1 MNITISAKGFKL
13 TPANKMYV
21 EEKLGKLSRFSKR
34 MKRIGVE
41 LDVDRGAK
49 SGNIYRVEVWVY
61 FPEKTLQAGLKA
73 EHMNEAI
80 DLVYPK
86 IERQITSY
94 EGKQRDKKRPS
105 RI

>member
-1 MNITISAKGFKL
+1 MNITIEAKDFKL
-13 TPANKMYV
+13 TLANRLYV
-21 EEKLGKLSRFSKR
+21 EEKLGKLGRFSKR
-34 MKRIGVE
+34 IERIGVE
-41 LDVDRGAK
+41 LDVDHNAK
-49 SGNIYRVEVWVY
+49 SGSIHRVEVWVY
-61 FPEKTLQAGLKA
+61 FPEKTLSAGVKA

-94 EGKQRDKKRPS
+94 EGKQRDQHRSS

>member
-1 MNITISAKGFKL
+1 MNITTSAKNFKL
-13 TPANKMYV
+13 TEANKEYV
-21 EEKLGKLSRFSKR
+21 EEKLGKLGRFSKR
-34 MKRIGVE
+34 IQRIGVE
-41 LDVDRGAK
+41 LDVDHSAK
-49 SGNIYRVEVWVY
+49 SGLIYRVEVWAY
-61 FPEKTLQAGLKA
+61 FPEKTLSAGQKA

-94 EGKQRDKKRPS
+94 EGKLRDQHRPS

>member
-1 MNITISAKGFKL
+1 MNITISAKDFKL
-13 TPANKMYV
+13 TPAIKEYVTEKM
-21 EEKLGKLSRFSKR
+21 GKLTRFSKR
-34 MKRIGVE
+34 IERIGVE
-41 LDVDRGAK
+41 LDVDHSAK
-49 SGNIYRVEVWVY
+49 SGMINRIEVWVY

-94 EGKQRDKKRPS
+94 EGKLRDHNRPS

>member
-1 MNITISAKGFKL
+1 MNITISAKDFKL
-13 TPANKMYV
+13 TPAIKTYV
-21 EEKLGKLSRFSKR
+21 EEKLGKLERFSKR

-41 LDVDRGAK
+41 LDVDHHITKGKKHR
-49 SGNIYRVEVWVY
+49 IEVWIY

-80 DLVYPK
+80 DLIYPK
-86 IERQITSY
+86 VERLITSY
-94 EGKQRDKKRPS
+94 EGKRRDQKRPS

>member
-1 MNITISAKGFKL
+1 MNITISAKDFKL
-13 TPANKMYV
+13 TPAIKEYVTMKM
-21 EEKLGKLSRFSKR
+21 GKLTRFSKR
-34 MKRIGVE
+34 IERIGVE
-41 LDVDRGAK
+41 LDVDHSAK
-49 SGNIYRVEVWVY
+49 SGLLNRIEVWVY

-94 EGKQRDKKRPS
+94 EGKLRDHDRPS

>member
-1 MNITISAKGFKL
+1 MNITISAKDFKL
-13 TPANKMYV
+13 TPANKEYV
-21 EEKLGKLSRFSKR
+21 HEKMGKLSRYSKR
-34 MKRIGVE
+34 IERIGVE
-41 LDVDRGAK
+41 LDVDHSAK
-49 SGNIYRVEVWVY
+49 SGLIHRVEVWVY
-61 FPEKTLQAGLKA
+61 FPEKTLRAGQKA

-94 EGKQRDKKRPS
+94 EGKLRDKKRPS